1 MVFATETMSLGIHMP
16 AKSVVLQSLTKRTD
30 RGFRSLTHN
39 ELTQMAGRA
48 GRRGIDPEGKCVIA
62 LDVRDGVED
71 IRRVV
76 DGAPEPVVSQF
87 KLGYGSVALLLGSG
101 SDMAAIRRT
110 VESSFGQYQNLKRI
124 RGLEAEVASLETA
137 VADARTFRAPCGD
150 FDRIGRYRRA
160 PHRGGGDARRPA
172 AAAAAAPR
180 VRWRRRSPGGS
191 CSSGAAA
198 VRPSGS
204 CAGSTRAAT
213 R

>member
-1 MVFATETMSLGIHMP
+1 MP

-62 LDVRDGVED
+62 LDVRDGVDD

-101 SDMAAIRRT
+101 NDMTHPGYFDDDLAYSRYGKQRET
-110 VESSFGQYQNLKRI
+110 
-124 RGLEAEVASLETA
+124 EVAGLT
-137 VADARTFRAPCGD
+137 D
-150 FDRIGRYRRA
+150 
-160 PHRGGGDARRPA
+160 PA
-172 AAAAAAPR
+172 AR
-180 VRWRRRSPGGS
+180 
-191 CSSGAAA
+191 A
-198 VRPSGS
+198 VIAREGIRLVHF
-204 CAGSTRAAT
+204 GNL
-213 R
+213 